1 MKENRVQITNA
12 NGEKSLGDIYSHTYE
27 GNEIKDFTISFD
39 GRVYGKINID
49 NDKKIHI
56 TPQVGITYQYQD
68 MPEIQL
74 VHNNFTTCP
83 NCKNKSLTLARTTE
97 MQPSMWWS
105 GSYHNYYGMFCP
117 NCWYGVTDIHE
128 YFNEGEDIED
138 MEKRLIEKLNI

>member
-1 MKENRVQITNA
+1 VE
-12 NGEKSLGDIYSHTYE
+12 
-27 GNEIKDFTISFD
+27 DFTVSFD
-39 GRVYGKINID
+39 GRVYGKIRID
-49 NDKKIHI
+49 EYRKIHI

-74 VHNNFTTCP
+74 VHTNFINCP
-83 NCKNKSLTLARTTE
+83 NCKNKSLTLARTAE